1 MSACAVVLLI
11 GSSSV
16 FGSAGAAVTTHR
28 AMIRE
33 QPPLVSAEITPE
45 GAVLSSVTDSHST
58 SKGAL
63 AVNASGAASVLGAV
77 APTVECAKPHDFVI
91 GIDASNSI
99 GVKNWPLE
107 VGFANSVISEL
118 LGMGVG
124 HRVATYY
131 FAKEATKVSDF
142 SDDAAALQSALN
154 ALSYDGPEGVK
165 FGQTNHPAG
174 FFLSEELFGGSP
186 LADSKKLHL
195 LITDGAPWKSCQHLT
210 DAQVAAL
217 PCTPAC
223 QNKEGTCDYLNKKG
237 KPSGAYCK
245 CAVHTAD
252 AFNSKYATYTVGVL
266 NKKGR
271 TDAKKLMAMATSS
284 DFYLTAD
291 FEELPSVIKD
301 VTLGVCQDP
310 STTATTTTTTTT
322 TTEAPVC
329 DAAGP
334 DQHLR
339 LDRATVIQNNLDGEG
354 PSSSGPEVIRYSD
367 VATLADGTVV
377 DLVVSSDGGYTPFE
391 GQVIRN
397 GLSQDGPVGII
408 GMEAS
413 LDGNTVDLDFSFVSS
428 SSGLPVE
435 MATIDFSILDADTGL
450 TSAQE
455 SVTVSGFDSFYVSK
469 ETEIQVS
476 TAPDGRAT
484 FTATQSGHRQDN
496 AKDPLHLTE
505 RQAKRSVNFVFTTV
519 SKISMTL
526 AVSNSA
532 WVYGRDFL
540 FSGKSAV
547 KDCGVLGEW
556 TAPAGIKEVAKK
568 PSRAEKKAARE
579 AKRAARQA
587 ARAERKAKRAAK
599 KAARKAR
606 KSERKSARKSE
617 RKAKRA
623 AKRAA
628 KRR

>member
-1 MSACAVVLLI
+1 
-11 GSSSV
+11 
-16 FGSAGAAVTTHR
+16 
-28 AMIRE
+28 MIRE
-33 QPPLVSAEITPE
+33 QASLVSAEITPE

-223 QNKEGTCDYLNKKG
+223 QNKEGTCDYLNAKG

-271 TDAKKLMAMATSS
+271 SAEGKLKAMATSP
-284 DFYLTAD
+284 DFYLTAS
-291 FEELPSVIKD
+291 FEELPSVIRD